1 MGVKLDGTIHS
12 EDIQPFDTC
21 VKVLAGPGAGKTHW
35 LIGQIKHILA
45 DATDLGL
52 SRKVG
57 CITYTNKATENI
69 LNHVGANNN
78 RLEVSTIHAFLYK
91 NIIKPYFHLIAEEE
105 GFAIDKLDGHDET
118 IISSYGFVSELMKA
132 NRMGM
137 LVKYAKESYKL
148 KQTVEDYRWGLTKKG
163 IVLQKSINFLRLP
176 GVGDKYVL
184 AYKKKVWSEYGI
196 MHHDDVLYFTYKLLE
211 KEPRII
217 RLLVSRYPYLLI
229 DEYQDSSSIQHWLF
243 TKLAESGC
251 KITLIGDKAQSIYT
265 FAGADIANIDNFTAP
280 GIRTFTIADNHRSTQ
295 SIIDFLNILR
305 TDLKQKSLRKECFEK
320 VTIVCGNSVDA
331 YKKALENCGDEE
343 LYALTWKNED
353 ANVMKLGL
361 EANGKKEDLL
371 GHLSEYDSNSD
382 RRRMVVN
389 VITGIENAR
398 QLIMDDAVKYIA
410 KGFHLNTK
418 HINQKKAAIVNMHA
432 LLKAYDEY
440 CNGSLLDFLNKLRE
454 IDDSIPKVSRGGVLD
469 AYQKPYADYAKSV
482 NYTDDNT
489 HFITIHK
496 SKGLGFDNVLLVF
509 PEKEVGLGFLIKT
522 DLTQADDDHRLYYV
536 ACSRAR
542 NRLFINLP
550 MLDEAEKKQ
559 LKTRFGEAIDFWEFK
574 NKE

>member
-12 EDIQPFDTC
+12 EDVQPFDTC
-21 VKVLAGPGAGKTHW
+21 IKVLAGPGAGKTHW
-35 LIGQIKHILA
+35 LIGQIKHVLSESN
-45 DATDLGL
+45 DLGL

-69 LNHVGANNN
+69 LNHVGINNN

-91 NIIKPYFHLIAEEE
+91 NIIKPYFHLIADEE

-137 LVKYAKESYKL
+137 LVKDHAKESYKL
-148 KQTVEDYRWGLTKKG
+148 KQTVEDYRWGLTKKD
-163 IVLQKSINFLRLP
+163 IILQKTINYPRIP
-176 GVGDKYVL
+176 GIGEKYVL
-184 AYKKKVWSEYGI
+184 AYKKKVWREYGI
-196 MHHDDVLYFTYKLLE
+196 MHHDDVLYFTYKLIE

-217 RLLVSRYPYLLI
+217 MFLVSKFPYLLI
-229 DEYQDSSSIQHWLF
+229 DEYQDSSSIQHCLF
-243 TKLAESGC
+243 TKLAEAGC

-265 FAGADIANIDNFTAP
+265 FAGADMANIDTFVAP
-280 GIRTFTIADNHRSTQ
+280 GIKTFTIADNHRSTQ
-295 SIIDFLNILR
+295 NIIDFLNILR
-305 TDLKQKSLRKECFEK
+305 TDLEQKSLRKECFDK
-320 VTIVCGNSVDA
+320 VTIVCGNSMDA
-331 YKKALENCGDEE
+331 YKTALKHCGDEE

-361 EANGKKEDLL
+361 EASGKKEDML

-382 RRRMVVN
+382 RRRIVVN
-389 VITGIENAR
+389 VIIGIENAR
-398 QLIMDDAVKYIA
+398 QLIMDEAIKYTA
-410 KGFHLNTK
+410 KGFRLNTK
-418 HINQKKAAIVNMHA
+418 HINQKKKTIVNMYT
-432 LLKAYDEY
+432 LLKSYDEY
-440 CNGSLLDFLNKLRE
+440 CNGTLLDFLNKLRE
-454 IDDSIPKVSRGGVLD
+454 IDDSIPKVSRGGVLE

-496 SKGLGFDNVLLVF
+496 SKGLGFDNVMLVF
-509 PEKEVGLGFLIKT
+509 PEKEVGLQFLLNT
-522 DLTQADDDHRLYYV
+522 DLQQEDDDHRLYYV

-550 MLDEAEKKQ
+550 SIDEKEKAL
-559 LKTRFGEAIDFWEFK
+559 LKTRFGDVVNID
-574 NKE
+574 

>member
-12 EDIQPFDTC
+12 EDVQPFDTC
-21 VKVLAGPGAGKTHW
+21 IKVLAGPGAGKTHW
-35 LIGQIKHILA
+35 LIGQIKHVLSESN
-45 DATDLGL
+45 DLGL

-69 LNHVGANNN
+69 LSHVGANNN

-91 NIIKPYFHLIAEEE
+91 NIIKPYFHLIADEE

-132 NRMGM
+132 NKMGM

-163 IVLQKSINFLRLP
+163 IVLQKAINYPRIP
-176 GVGDKYVL
+176 GIGEKYVW
-184 AYKKKVWSEYGI
+184 AYKKKAWREYGV
-196 MHHDDVLYFTYKLLE
+196 MHHDDVLYFTYKLIE

-217 RLLVSRYPYLLI
+217 RFLVSKFPYLLI

-243 TKLAESGC
+243 TKLAEAGC
-251 KITLIGDKAQSIYT
+251 RITLIGDKAQSIYT
-265 FAGADIANIDNFTAP
+265 FAGADIANIDNFVASE
-280 GIRTFTIADNHRSTQ
+280 IKTFTIDDNHRSTQ
-295 SIIDFLNILR
+295 NIIDFLNILR

-331 YKKALENCGDEE
+331 YKTALKHCGDEE

-361 EANGKKEDLL
+361 EASGKKEDML

-382 RRRMVVN
+382 RRRIVVN

-398 QLIMDDAVKYIA
+398 QLIMDEAIKYTA
-410 KGFHLNTK
+410 KGFLLNTK
-418 HINQKKAAIVNMHA
+418 HINQKKKTIINMYT
-432 LLKAYDEY
+432 LLKSYDEY

-454 IDDSIPKVSRGGVLD
+454 IDESIPKVSRGAVLE

-509 PEKEVGLGFLIKT
+509 PEKEVGLRFLLNT

-550 MLDEAEKKQ
+550 EFNEKEKV
-559 LKTRFGEAIDFWEFK
+559 LLTSRYGDIINFV
-574 NKE
+574 

>member
-12 EDIQPFDTC
+12 EDVQPFDTC
-21 VKVLAGPGAGKTHW
+21 IKVLAGPGAGKTHW
-35 LIGQIKHILA
+35 LIGQIKHVLSESN
-45 DATDLGL
+45 DLGL

-57 CITYTNKATENI
+57 CITYTSKATENI
-69 LNHVGANNN
+69 LNHVGNNNN

-91 NIIKPYFHLIAEEE
+91 NIIKPYFHLIADEE

-137 LVKYAKESYKL
+137 LVKDHAKESYKL
-148 KQTVEDYRWGLTKKG
+148 KQTVEDYRWGLTKKD
-163 IVLQKSINFLRLP
+163 IILQKTINYPRIP
-176 GVGDKYVL
+176 GIGEKYVL
-184 AYKKKVWSEYGI
+184 AYKKKVWREYGI
-196 MHHDDVLYFTYKLLE
+196 MHHDDVLYFTYKLIE

-217 RLLVSRYPYLLI
+217 MFLVSKFPYLLI

-243 TKLAESGC
+243 TKLAEAGC

-265 FAGADIANIDNFTAP
+265 FAGADMANIDTFVAP
-280 GIRTFTIADNHRSTQ
+280 GIKTYTIADNHRSTQ
-295 SIIDFLNILR
+295 NIIDFLNILR
-305 TDLKQKSLRKECFEK
+305 TDLEQKSLRKECFDK
-320 VTIVCGNSVDA
+320 VTIVCGNSMDA
-331 YKKALENCGDEE
+331 YKTALKHCGDEE

-361 EANGKKEDLL
+361 EASGKKEDMF
-371 GHLSEYDSNSD
+371 GHLSEYDSNPD
-382 RRRMVVN
+382 RRRIVVN
-389 VITGIENAR
+389 VIIGIENAR
-398 QLIMDDAVKYIA
+398 QLIMDEAIKYTA
-410 KGFHLNTK
+410 KGFRLNTK
-418 HINQKKAAIVNMHA
+418 HINQKKKTIVNMYT
-432 LLKAYDEY
+432 LLKSYDEY
-440 CNGSLLDFLNKLRE
+440 CNGTLLDFLNKLRE
-454 IDDSIPKVSRGGVLD
+454 IDDSIPKVSRGGVLE

-496 SKGLGFDNVLLVF
+496 SKGLGFDNVILVF
-509 PEKEVGLGFLIKT
+509 PEKEVGLQFLLNT
-522 DLTQADDDHRLYYV
+522 DLQQEYDDHRLYYV

-550 MLDEAEKKQ
+550 SIDEKEKAL
-559 LKTRFGEAIDFWEFK
+559 LKTRFGDVVNID
-574 NKE
+574 

>member
-12 EDIQPFDTC
+12 EDVQPFDTC
-21 VKVLAGPGAGKTHW
+21 IKVLAGPGAGKTHW
-35 LIGQIKHILA
+35 LIGQIKHVLSESN
-45 DATDLGL
+45 DLGL

-57 CITYTNKATENI
+57 CITYTSKATENI
-69 LNHVGANNN
+69 LNHVGNNNN

-91 NIIKPYFHLIAEEE
+91 NIIKPYFHLIADEE

-137 LVKYAKESYKL
+137 LVKDHAKESYKL
-148 KQTVEDYRWGLTKKG
+148 KQTVEDYRWGLTKKD
-163 IVLQKSINFLRLP
+163 IILQKTINYPRIP
-176 GVGDKYVL
+176 GIGEKYVL
-184 AYKKKVWSEYGI
+184 AYKKKVWREYGI
-196 MHHDDVLYFTYKLLE
+196 MHHDDVLYFTYKLIE

-217 RLLVSRYPYLLI
+217 MFLVSKFPYLLI

-243 TKLAESGC
+243 TKLAEAGC

-265 FAGADIANIDNFTAP
+265 FAGADMANIDTFVAP
-280 GIRTFTIADNHRSTQ
+280 GIKTFTIADNHRSTQ
-295 SIIDFLNILR
+295 NIIDFLNILR
-305 TDLKQKSLRKECFEK
+305 TDLEQKSLRKECFDK
-320 VTIVCGNSVDA
+320 VTIVCGNSMDA
-331 YKKALENCGDEE
+331 YKTALKHCGDEE

-353 ANVMKLGL
+353 ANMMKLGL
-361 EANGKKEDLL
+361 EANGKKEDML
-371 GHLSEYDSNSD
+371 GHLYEYDSNSK
-382 RRRMVVN
+382 RCRKVVN

-398 QLIMDDAVKYIA
+398 LLIMDEAVKYAA
-410 KGFHLNTK
+410 KGFNLNTK
-418 HINQKKAAIVNMHA
+418 HINQKKKTIVNMYT
-432 LLKAYDEY
+432 LLKSYDEY
-440 CNGSLLDFLNKLRE
+440 CNGTLLDFLNKLRE
-454 IDDSIPKVSRGGVLD
+454 IDDSIPKVSRGGVLE

-496 SKGLGFDNVLLVF
+496 SKGLGFDNVILVF
-509 PEKEVGLGFLIKT
+509 PEKEVGLQFLLNT
-522 DLTQADDDHRLYYV
+522 DLQQEYDDHRLYYV

-550 MLDEAEKKQ
+550 SINEKEKAL
-559 LKTRFGEAIDFWEFK
+559 LKTRFGDVVNID
-574 NKE
+574 